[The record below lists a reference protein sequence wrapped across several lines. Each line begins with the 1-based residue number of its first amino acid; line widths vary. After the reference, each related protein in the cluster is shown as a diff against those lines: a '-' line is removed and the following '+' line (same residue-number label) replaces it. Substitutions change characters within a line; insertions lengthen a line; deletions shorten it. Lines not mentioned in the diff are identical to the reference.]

1 MEYRIDY
8 DSSADALYIRIREDK
23 IVDSIEITDKIIVD
37 LNDKN
42 EIVGIEI
49 LDFSKTKIDLSKL
62 IIEGI
67 ETVVQMA

>member
-8 DSSADALYIRIREDK
+8 DSSADALHIRIREDK
-23 IVDSIEITDKIIVD
+23 IVDSVEITDKIIVD